1 MLNRVQREKEK
12 GFIFI
17 QGQSSMAK
25 ETIGLD
31 IGTHSVKLVSFTRN
45 AQGLFLTHARMKEI
59 PPGKEEEDRSF
70 LSEVVKAL
78 FREAGL
84 SPGKARLTVSGPEV
98 TIRRLLLPSMPKAEL
113 LEAARWELKEQLPFP
128 VDSARVD
135 FHVSRE
141 WVEGDSKKLDL
152 IAVACPVQKINQVL
166 AIAAKAGLAPT
177 HLDVAPFALWNT
189 LLHFHEA
196 AKEEEIALIDLGAQR
211 TGIYIF
217 QKGDLQFSREIVPA
231 GADLS
236 RAIQEG
242 IDPTEAPS
250 LLFAR
255 AERIKHAIGIPVKGP
270 YEKIEGESISIAKI
284 SFLLRPLLEK
294 LVAEIVRSLDY
305 YKSHFAV
312 ERVSRVFLTGG
323 GANMKNIAAYLSDEL
338 HIPVERFNPLGQVSF
353 TPQQI
358 QAPRVEEVGPALA
371 VAAGA
376 ALSQPQRI
384 ELLPPRESFGT
395 RLRRGKTLSVL
406 AALIVG
412 ILFASVVG
420 SLNSRVT
427 RLQKEYDTRMA
438 QIKDLE
444 VLPEKLAALKVKEMQ
459 LKQDLSYFSTTQIL
473 PGLFRE
479 VLREV
484 RRLVPGNVTLTL
496 LAVQTK
502 SQPFPQESPV
512 KEARELQLTG
522 LAFGS
527 DAQCL
532 AALAQIIEGIEKSP
546 RFKNARLVAA
556 DENRSYTRPG
566 VQFVLVCEILLEGAK
581 GKGSI

>member
-1 MLNRVQREKEK
+1 
-12 GFIFI
+12 
-17 QGQSSMAK
+17 MAK

-31 IGTHSVKLVSFTRN
+31 IGTHSVKLVGFTRN
-45 AQGLFLTHARMKEI
+45 AQGLLLTHAGIKEI

-70 LSEVVKAL
+70 ISEVVKAL

-84 SPGKARLTVSGPEV
+84 SPGRARLTVSGPEV

-128 VDSARVD
+128 VDAARID
-135 FHVSRE
+135 FHVLRE

-189 LLHFHEA
+189 LLHFHDA

-217 QKGDLQFSREIVPA
+217 QKGDLQFSREIIPA

-242 IDPTEAPS
+242 IDPAEAPA

-255 AERIKHAIGIPVKGP
+255 AERIKQAIGIPVKGP

-294 LVAEIVRSLDY
+294 LVSEIVRSLDY
-305 YKSHFAV
+305 YKSHFPV

-323 GANMKNIAAYLSDEL
+323 GANVKNIAAFLSDEL
-338 HIPVERFNPLGQVSF
+338 HMPVERFNPLGQISF
-353 TPQQI
+353 APQQI
-358 QAPRVEEVGPALA
+358 KASLVEEVGPALA

-376 ALSQPQRI
+376 ALAQPQRI
-384 ELLPPRESFGT
+384 ELLPPRESLGVK
-395 RLRRGKTLSVL
+395 LRRGKTLSAL

-412 ILFASVVG
+412 IVFVSVAG
-420 SLNSRVT
+420 YLNSQAT
-427 RLQKEYDTRMA
+427 KLQKEYDTRMV

-459 LKQDLSYFSTTQIL
+459 LKQDLSYFSTTQVL

-496 LAVQTK
+496 LAVQAK
-502 SQPFPQESPV
+502 SPPPPQGSPV
-512 KEARELQLTG
+512 KEAKELQLTG

-532 AALAQIIEGIEKSP
+532 AALARIIEGMEKSP
-546 RFKNARLVAA
+546 RFKNARLVSA
-556 DENRSYTRPG
+556 DENKSYTRPG
-566 VQFVLVCEILLEGAK
+566 VQFVLVCEILLEAAQ